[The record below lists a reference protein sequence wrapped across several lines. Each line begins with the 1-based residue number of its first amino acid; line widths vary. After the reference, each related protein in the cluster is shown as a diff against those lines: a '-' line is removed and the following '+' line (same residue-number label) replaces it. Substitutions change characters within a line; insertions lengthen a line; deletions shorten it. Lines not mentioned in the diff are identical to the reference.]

1 MGRNPPLSGHPSPRP
16 PAGQRG
22 APRWEVRA
30 AEEVME
36 ARGVVQGGAHSPRE
50 FVVVPMPERAA
61 LLAGLPLTV

>member
-1 MGRNPPLSGHPSPRP
+1 L
-16 PAGQRG
+16 PAILFRTPNQVNAQELLR
-22 APRWEVRA
+22 EVHA

-36 ARGVVQGGAHSPRE
+36 AGGVVQGGAHSPRE